1 MEFRIFFK
9 LEKHYSFIIIIIRI
23 ESDQKK
29 ILSLSKMDII
39 NFIKDNIYIL
49 KI

>member
-29 ILSLSKMDII
+29 NIILVK
-39 NFIKDNIYIL
+39 NGYNKFYKR
-49 KI
+49 